1 MKKDLHNFI
10 KSAKAE
16 KLSVNEKGI
25 LRARI
30 LEFIS
35 FNPIRGKSPIIRERN
50 YISIFEV
57 RAFAKAGALLLI
69 IAVVAGGSGVSYAA
83 QSSLPGDTLYGIK
96 VNVNEAIEEG
106 LARTPTARVAVQS
119 KKVERRLEEAQTL
132 AKANKLSTVNQKIV
146 IDQIEEHIK
155 DLEKEIDILRKDG
168 EVEVVLETTA
178 KLTPVLEA
186 HKEIL
191 EKNAT
196 SVNENVGENNGTENL
211 IAKVEDGIKAVENEE
226 NATIAEVSGAEE
238 ETPAV
243 ATMAMMKV
251 EDPDADAKRDAK
263 KVIEEIEGDIKQIVK
278 SRIDS
283 AREKIRAIEE
293 TQAEIKA
300 LDDATVIPAPVEE
313 ITAPTAPVKDL
324 KTAIVPE
331 KESVV
336 ETEVAPAIT
345 KVTPPVDDFNIESR
359 LRLANDLLK
368 EANRMVNEEEWPEA
382 LSLAQEVNRIAAE
395 IETHIHLK
403 EIELSKATDKN
414 EDTASVIESL
424 R

>member
-16 KLSVNEKGI
+16 KLSENEKSV
-25 LRARI
+25 LRSRI
-30 LEFIS
+30 MEFIS
-35 FNPIRGKSPIIRERN
+35 FNPIRGKSPILRERN

-83 QSSLPGDTLYGIK
+83 QNSLPGDTLYGIK

-155 DLEKEIDILRKDG
+155 ELEKEIEILRKDG

-196 SVNENVGENNGTENL
+196 SVNENLGENNGTENL
-211 IAKVEDGIKAVENEE
+211 IAKVEDGIRAVESEE
-226 NATIAEVSGAEE
+226 NATIAEVSGVDEE
-238 ETPAV
+238 APAV

-263 KVIEEIEGDIKQIVK
+263 KAIEEIEGDIEKIVK

-300 LDDATVIPAPVEE
+300 LDEATVAPVPEE
-313 ITAPTAPVKDL
+313 TTEPVVPAKDL
-324 KTAIVPE
+324 KTDITTV
-331 KESVV
+331 KEAAM
-336 ETEVAPAIT
+336 EPEVAPVTAKVIT
-345 KVTPPVDDFNIESR
+345 PVDDFNIESR

-368 EANRMVNEEEWPEA
+368 EANRMVSEEEWPEA

-403 EIELSKATDKN
+403 EIDLSKATDKN
-414 EDTASVIESL
+414 EDTASAIESL